1 MRLKPLAVAGNGL
14 DPDGK
19 TVSRGLLDPLRNF
32 SAAAGHVGNAGKTGA
47 EDELIIAA
55 AQAMDPLRPL
65 FRRQAVDDGDRYR
78 QILLQSA
85 EHDRLCRHVSF
96 GKEDAERQAVGDGET
111 GKQDEEKSG
120 PQRARPPAGEQAR
133 AVHILGSEI
142 STGTAKT

>member
-14 DPDGK
+14 DLDGE
-19 TVSRGLLDPLRNF
+19 TVSCGLLDPLRNF
-32 SAAAGHVGNAGKTGA
+32 SAAARHVGNTWNTRA

-65 FRRQAVDDGDRYR
+65 FRRQAVDYGDRYS
-78 QILLQSA
+78 QILLKSA
-85 EHDRLCRHVSF
+85 EHDRLCRHISF
-96 GKEDAERQAVGDGET
+96 GKEDAERQTVGNGKAR
-111 GKQDEEKSG
+111 KQDDEKSG
-120 PQRARPPAGEQAR
+120 PQRARPPAGEQAW

>member
-1 MRLKPLAVAGNGL
+1 MRLKSLAVAGNRFDL
-14 DPDGK
+14 DGK

-120 PQRARPPAGEQAR
+120 PQ
-133 AVHILGSEI
+133 
-142 STGTAKT
+142 